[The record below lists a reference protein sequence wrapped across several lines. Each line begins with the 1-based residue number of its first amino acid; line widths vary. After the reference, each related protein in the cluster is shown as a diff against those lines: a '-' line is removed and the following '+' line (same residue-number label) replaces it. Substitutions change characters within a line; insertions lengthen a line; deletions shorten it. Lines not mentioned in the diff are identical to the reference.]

1 MVGLLDFFTGGD
13 PTEMAQ
19 IDPRY
24 GVPRSDV
31 RDTAVSTL
39 GNISA
44 LLLAAGQPI
53 MPAQRAQLFAQL
65 GGAAGQAGTD
75 LYNAAQRRLMMSQME
90 QRRAEGAEVSRIG
103 DLMKNP
109 EAFKAA
115 TGYDLQQFG
124 GMRAADVSQALRQI
138 RTTQLTQDPSQ
149 RALTALQLREAERN
163 ANMPTVREV
172 NGVLLEYNDQTRR
185 WTPITPPRL
194 QGGQAGEDRAL
205 INNAM
210 RDPRIADT
218 PEYLTAFNAL
228 YGPRQVS
235 AWNPQTQQMEYQ
247 WVRPPV
253 DEGSPMPRFRG
264 QQAAPPAGASGAPS
278 DVPAPGSA
286 PAAPPPGAAMP
297 PPGGA
302 TPLISQRP
310 QEDKPLT
317 EAQAKATGFAARMI
331 QASRI
336 VDPMDL
342 TDAAKPGVLE
352 TALGSRL
359 PETAANLMRSTE
371 RQQYRQAQE
380 NWVRANLRMES
391 GAVIGGDEMAKEIQN
406 YFPQPGDTPQVIEQ
420 KRRSR
425 EAATLAMVTS
435 AGPGAQ
441 RAGLEFRPYEPSA
454 SDRIRSATPQDLLQ
468 MDTSQMSDREKAE
481 YAARLRQLNRG
492 R

>member
-13 PTEMAQ
+13 PAEMAQ

-24 GVPRSDV
+24 GVARSDV
-31 RDTAVSTL
+31 RDAAINTL
-39 GNISA
+39 GNLSA
-44 LLLAAGQPI
+44 TLLAAGQPI
-53 MPAQRAQLFAQL
+53 SGAQRAQYLSQI
-65 GGAAGQAGTD
+65 GQAGAGFNTD
-75 LYNAAQRRLMMSQME
+75 LYNAAQRRLMTAQMD
-90 QRRAEGAEVSRIG
+90 QRRAEAEETRQIQE
-103 DLMKNP
+103 LMKNP
-109 EAFKAA
+109 EAFRAQ
-115 TGYDLQQFG
+115 TGFDLQQFG
-124 GMRAADVSQALRQI
+124 GMRAGDVSQALRQI
-138 RTTQLTQDPSQ
+138 RIQRLGRDPQ
-149 RALTALQLREAERN
+149 EDQLRGLQIQEAQRKLDQP
-163 ANMPTVREV
+163 PTVEA
-172 NGVLLEYNDQTRR
+172 GGALHQYNPQTRR
-185 WTPITPPRL
+185 WERVTDPRP
-194 QGGQAGEDRAL
+194 QGGLEGEAQAL
-205 INNAM
+205 ILQAM
-210 RDPRIADT
+210 RNPEIANT
-218 PEYLTAFNAL
+218 PDYAIAYNRAF
-228 YGPRQVS
+228 GPRMVS
-235 AWNPQTQQMEYQ
+235 AYNPTTQQMEYQ
-247 WVRPPV
+247 WASPPIPQGV
-253 DEGSPMPRFRG
+253 PQPRYT
-264 QQAAPPAGASGAPS
+264 AG
-278 DVPAPGSA
+278 
-286 PAAPPPGAAMP
+286 PAAPGGEAGAPAGAMP

-359 PETAANLMRSTE
+359 PETAANMMRSTE
-371 RQQYRQAQE
+371 RQRYRQAQE

-406 YFPQPGDTPQVIEQ
+406 YFPQPGDTPEVIEQ

-441 RAGLEFRPYEPSA
+441 RAGLEFRPYEPSMA
-454 SDRIRSATPQDLLQ
+454 DRIRSATAQDLLQ
-468 MDTSQMSDREKAE
+468 MDTSQMNAREKAE

>member
-13 PTEMAQ
+13 PAEMAQ

-24 GVPRSDV
+24 GVARSDV
-31 RDTAVSTL
+31 RDAAVNTL
-39 GNISA
+39 ANLSA
-44 LLLAAGQPI
+44 TLLAAGQPI
-53 MPAQRAQLFAQL
+53 SGAQRAQYLSQL
-65 GGAAGQAGTD
+65 GQAGAGFNTD
-75 LYNAAQRRLMMSQME
+75 LYNASQRRLMTAQMD
-90 QRRAEGAEVSRIG
+90 QRRAEAEETRQIQE
-103 DLMKNP
+103 LMKNP
-109 EAFKAA
+109 EAFRAQ
-115 TGYDLQQFG
+115 TGFDLSQFG
-124 GMRAADVSQALRQI
+124 GMRAGDVSQALKQI
-138 RTTQLTQDPSQ
+138 RTQRLGRDPQ
-149 RALTALQLREAERN
+149 EEQLRGLQIQEAQRKLDEPR
-163 ANMPTVREV
+163 TVEA
-172 NGVLLEYNDQTRR
+172 GGALHQYNPQTRR
-185 WTPITPPRL
+185 WERVTEPRP
-194 QGGQAGEDRAL
+194 QGGLEGEAQGL
-205 INNAM
+205 ILQAM
-210 RDPRIADT
+210 RNPEIANSPD
-218 PEYLTAFNAL
+218 YAIAYNRAF
-228 YGPRQVS
+228 GPRMVS
-235 AWNPQTQQMEYQ
+235 AYNPTTQQMEYQ
-247 WVRPPV
+247 WASPPIPQGV
-253 DEGSPMPRFRG
+253 PQPRY
-264 QQAAPPAGASGAPS
+264 GA
-278 DVPAPGSA
+278 A
-286 PAAPPPGAAMP
+286 PAAPGGEAGAPAGAMP

-359 PETAANLMRSTE
+359 PETAANMMRSTE
-371 RQQYRQAQE
+371 RQRYRQAQE

-406 YFPQPGDTPQVIEQ
+406 YFPQPGDTPEVIEQ

-441 RAGLEFRPYEPSA
+441 RAGLEFRPYEPSMA
-454 SDRIRSATPQDLLQ
+454 DRIRSATAQDLLQ
-468 MDTSQMSDREKAE
+468 MDTSQMNAREKAE

>member
-31 RDTAVSTL
+31 RDAAVSTL

-53 MPAQRAQLFAQL
+53 MPSQRAQLFAQL
-65 GGAAGQAGTD
+65 GGAGSQAGTD

-90 QRRAEGAEVSRIG
+90 QRRAEGAEISRIS

-124 GMRAADVSQALRQI
+124 GMRAADISQALRQI
-138 RTTQLTQDPSQ
+138 RIQQLGQDPNEARLRGLQVQ
-149 RALTALQLREAERN
+149 RVERELNEPRVVEAGGALNQYNPQTQRWERV
-163 ANMPTVREV
+163 T
-172 NGVLLEYNDQTRR
+172 D
-185 WTPITPPRL
+185 PRP
-194 QGGQAGEDRAL
+194 QGGLEGEAQAL
-205 INNAM
+205 ILQAM
-210 RDPRIADT
+210 RNPEIANT
-218 PEYLTAFNAL
+218 PDYSIAYNRAF
-228 YGPRQVS
+228 GPRMVS
-235 AWNPQTQQMEYQ
+235 AYNPQTQQMEYQ
-247 WVRPPV
+247 WATPPIPPGV
-253 DEGSPMPRFRG
+253 PQPRYN
-264 QQAAPPAGASGAPS
+264 AAPQAQSGEGA
-278 DVPAPGSA
+278 A
-286 PAAPPPGAAMP
+286 PAAAMP

-336 VDPMDL
+336 VDPMDF

-391 GAVIGGDEMAKEIQN
+391 GAVIGADEMAKEIQN

-441 RAGLEFRPYEPSA
+441 RAGLEFRPYEPSMA
-454 SDRIRSATPQDLLQ
+454 DRIRSATPQDLLQ
-468 MDTSQMSDREKAE
+468 MDTSQMNEREKAE
-481 YAARLRQLNRG
+481 YATRLRQLNRG